1 MARKSIIVGSMV
13 SAVCCSLASCVLDFH
28 RVDSPPKEHADAV
41 RWWLE
46 TPDHIPADIR
56 AVYVAAADAHRKRNS
71 SATYVDTQ
79 YATTMV
85 SRVRSDL
92 RLPCPPPP
100 VILARLREQVR
111 PGDVDPEWS
120 ARLVAVH
127 AEACVGC
134 SKAEAER
141 IWQVAIETARAA
153 GPGKQGATTPPP
165 SPLNPGGGK

>member
-1 MARKSIIVGSMV
+1 M
-13 SAVCCSLASCVLDFH
+13 LDFH

-46 TPDHIPADIR
+46 TPERIPADIR

-79 YATTMV
+79 YQTTMV
-85 SRVRSDL
+85 TRERAEL

-100 VILARLREQVR
+100 DILARLREQVR
-111 PGDVDPEWS
+111 PRDVDPEWS
-120 ARLVAVH
+120 ARLVRVQ

-141 IWQVAIETARAA
+141 IWQVAIESARAA
-153 GPGKQGATTPPP
+153 SAAKQGDTIPPP
-165 SPLNPGGGK
+165 SLLNPGGASEAGR

>member
-1 MARKSIIVGSMV
+1 MARKSIIVGSILG
-13 SAVCCSLASCVLDFH
+13 AVCCLLASCMLEFH
-28 RVDSPPKEHADAV
+28 RVDAPPKEHAGAV

-100 VILARLREQVR
+100 VILARLREQVQ

-120 ARLVAVH
+120 ARLVRVQ

-153 GPGKQGATTPPP
+153 GPAKQPDTIPPP
-165 SPLNPGGGK
+165 SLLNPDGGK